1 MKLQLNLATSPQPNN
16 RPFLA
21 YSALLG
27 IVGVIAFALL
37 SVASYHSWRAN
48 RALHADMAR
57 WSDMIEQDQ
66 RRQQALAAEF
76 RTPADQQILGR
87 SAFLNSLIDERT
99 FPWTK
104 LFTDLEQT
112 LPPGVRVVSISP
124 KLENGRAEITLD
136 VGSLTDEA
144 KIQFLEAVEKSKT
157 FSGLVVKSERRP
169 NEAGSSD
176 RTVMSLT
183 VWYSTT

>member
-16 RPFLA
+16 RPFVV

-27 IVGVIAFALL
+27 TLGVIALAIL
-37 SVASYHSWRAN
+37 SLASYRSWRAN
-48 RALHADMAR
+48 RDLHADMAR
-57 WSDMIEQDQ
+57 LSDSIEQDQ
-66 RRQQALAAEF
+66 RLQQSLAAEF
-76 RTPADQQILGR
+76 RGSSDQQILGR

-104 LFTDLEQT
+104 LFSDLEQT

-124 KLENGRAEITLD
+124 KLENGRAEITLE
-136 VGSLTDEA
+136 VGSLTDEG
-144 KIQFLEAVEKSKT
+144 KIQFLEAIEKSKV
-157 FSGLVVKSERRP
+157 FSGLVVKGEQHP
-169 NEAGSSD
+169 ILPTTSD
-176 RTVMSLT
+176 RVVTSLT